1 MIVGCNDSP
10 PSSSLADATLLAAMA
25 DMVMLVVQHNSTDRD
40 LVRKSLARVRAVNP
54 TIAGAVL
61 NNVDFD
67 RTYDKDYYY
76 AGYYYYTDDQD
87 NTTRKKRRVEDKA
100 SVG

>member
-1 MIVGCNDSP
+1 M
-10 PSSSLADATLLAAMA
+10 
-25 DMVMLVVQHNSTDRD
+25 
-40 LVRKSLARVRAVNP
+40 RAVNP

-67 RTYDKDYYY
+67 RAYDKDYYY

-87 NTTRKKRRVEDKA
+87 NTTRKKRWVEDKA